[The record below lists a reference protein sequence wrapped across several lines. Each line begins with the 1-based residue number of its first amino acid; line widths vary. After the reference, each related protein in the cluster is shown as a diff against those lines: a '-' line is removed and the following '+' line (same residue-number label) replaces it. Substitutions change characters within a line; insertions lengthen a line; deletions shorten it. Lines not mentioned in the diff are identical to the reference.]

1 MSGGALSSYQ
11 FFLLPKSTGVTQGS
25 QVEAVHPVSLYHS
38 WITPSS
44 GNLNLF
50 FNGMQANLPD
60 ICLGRRHYLIV
71 LGNKENMSFAL
82 EGNTTSV
89 FQGYSSINNYKKI
102 ARSSVLKMCEMQV
115 IHGKFS
121 WDLAKRIQT
130 RGTGQ
135 LTVIAPVLASEHL
148 LIQ

>member
-1 MSGGALSSYQ
+1 MSGRSFKFISVLPAPQVHRCNTGQPGRGCASSE
-11 FFLLPKSTGVTQGS
+11 FVS
-25 QVEAVHPVSLYHS
+25 Q
-38 WITPSS
+38 
-44 GNLNLF
+44 LNNSKFREPESF

-121 WDLAKRIQT
+121 
-130 RGTGQ
+130 
-135 LTVIAPVLASEHL
+135 
-148 LIQ
+148 